1 MEPTAVTSQEIMD
14 NPPAC
19 ASFAGSMT
27 MPDPI
32 MFTAVMIINCVTL
45 IFLVVLIVYPQ
56 ESYGDSDPNQ
66 DIYPVL
72 LWTLEQLNVVK
83 IKLLT
88 EARKCYIHI

>member
-14 NPPAC
+14 NPPTY

-45 IFLVVLIVYPQ
+45 IFLVVLIVYSQ

-72 LWTLEQLNVVK
+72 LWNLEQLNVVK

-88 EARKCYIHI
+88 EARRCYIHI